1 MFPYL
6 TIWQMSW
13 KLWLRRLEQIG
24 MLNYMQTLFDVSG
37 ILLDLIDHRLKF
49 CNGLGNVKKLQ
60 NSTNISII
68 NEAIIIIMCYAGKSV
83 NHGLPSKTI
92 CRSLHQV
99 FVLYFCYINWLSHL
113 HIYLFVF
120 LLLMLSSN
128 FPAVTKFLSLPFLI
142 TCPINLYCV
151 HFISVTN
158 LLFSSVSQKTV
169 SCLFLSILFICCGFI
184 ETTSV

>member
-24 MLNYMQTLFDVSG
+24 MLSYMQTLFDVSG

-83 NHGLPSKTI
+83 DHGLPSRKTI

-128 FPAVTKFLSLPFLI
+128 FPAVTKFLSCL
-142 TCPINLYCV
+142 
-151 HFISVTN
+151 
-158 LLFSSVSQKTV
+158 SS
-169 SCLFLSILFICCGFI
+169 
-184 ETTSV
+184 